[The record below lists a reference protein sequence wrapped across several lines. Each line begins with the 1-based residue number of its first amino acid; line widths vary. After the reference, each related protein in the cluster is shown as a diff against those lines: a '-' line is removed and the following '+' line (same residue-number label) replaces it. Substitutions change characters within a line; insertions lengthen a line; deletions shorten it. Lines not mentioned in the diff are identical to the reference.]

1 MCYRYPIHFSIY
13 SISRKRQ
20 RYNSLLSEPINTH
33 FSRVIVLSRDST
45 SEKSVVLEK
54 AGAEVVQVSL
64 EDESDTGNEK
74 AIEGLTKLLKDVS
87 ADIVVNALSNEAS
100 ARSKDNLVVAA
111 VNSGV
116 KVYFP
121 NDFGTY
127 VVVTGLPSPRSI

>member
-1 MCYRYPIHFSIY
+1 M
-13 SISRKRQ
+13 
-20 RYNSLLSEPINTH
+20 
-33 FSRVIVLSRDST
+33 
-45 SEKSVVLEK
+45 LEK

-127 VVVTGLPSPRSI
+127 VVITRLPSSRSI